1 MSSKILFRIE
11 GKDKEKEYLINEVVV
26 SDKEISAKES
36 LLTLATK
43 NNIVISNFCNGM
55 GNCGRCK
62 VIVDLKEQE
71 KLDLNNEVIS
81 KVLKQEQ
88 ILKGYILACL
98 AFPKNNSN
106 IEVIVPSES
115 IESKY
120 EVLSGKAIEIKRSKE
135 ISGDAGV
142 VIDIGTTTVASY
154 LVDLA
159 SKDVVD
165 SEGSYNG
172 QVRFG
177 ADVMTRMN
185 YIFENNNGAH
195 ALQDAIVSTIN
206 THLRKFSER
215 KKFQKI
221 SKIVASGNTVM
232 TYLFLKKNPLE
243 IRYGACDN
251 PNFKKPYI
259 VKGRD
264 VNLKY
269 SAEDADVYC
278 VAGLGSYVGGD
289 ITSDIIVSKI
299 FNEDKIGL
307 VIDVGTNGEIAL
319 GNKEWLAV
327 CATSAGPAFE
337 GGEVRCGMRAMKGAI
352 DRIKINNNGGEVIYR
367 VIGNDIP
374 KGICGSGL
382 IILIAELMRNKLIDT
397 TGKFNR
403 KLNSKR
409 IRKSKFYEEQGQ
421 EVYEYVVVYHLAD
434 ARRFSNKFENGNETE
449 STEDITINE
458 KDLENLKYTKAAIF
472 SGVNTLLRNTGVKL
486 DEISQIFI
494 AGGFGNFLDLES
506 AILVGLFPDVER
518 EKYKFIGNGSLDGAY
533 KQLIDGNAKK
543 TAEDLALNVTY
554 VDLSKDGNF
563 VDEYSGALYFPHSRL
578 DLFPTWKNFELGIE
592 KTETKEEKNEKAE
605 NKEKVYVKEKKKP
618 LEESKKETEV
628 KKEDK
633 KEENGLVKAE
643 KKEKAI
649 AKAEEK
655 PKQEELEKTEKT
667 DIIGGDKRHVEILKK
682 SKMYRIDGF
691 KIEADELEVEM

>member
-1 MSSKILFRIE
+1 MPSKILFKID
-11 GKDKEKEYLINEVVV
+11 GKEKGKEKEKEYILKEIYI
-26 SDKEISAKES
+26 SDEEISAKES
-36 LLTLATK
+36 LLTLAAK
-43 NNIVISNFCNGM
+43 NDITISNFCNGM
-55 GNCGRCK
+55 GKCGRCK

-71 KLDLNNEVIS
+71 KLDLNKEVLS

-88 ILKGYILACL
+88 ILKGYLLACL

-120 EVLSGKAIEIKRSKE
+120 EVLSGKAVEIKRYKE

-185 YIFENNNGAH
+185 YIFENNNGAQ
-195 ALQDAIVSTIN
+195 ALQDTIVSTIN

-243 IRYGACDN
+243 IRDSACDN

-269 SAEDADVYC
+269 GAEDADVYC

-289 ITSDIIVSKI
+289 ITSDIIISKI
-299 FNEDKIGL
+299 FNEDKICL

-337 GGEVRCGMRAMKGAI
+337 GGEVRCGMRAMNGAI

-367 VIGNDIP
+367 VIGNDLP

-397 TGKFNR
+397 TGKFNH
-403 KLNSKR
+403 KLNSER

-421 EVYEYVVVYHLAD
+421 EVYEYVVVSHL
-434 ARRFSNKFENGNETE
+434 ETE
-449 STEDITINE
+449 SKEDITLNE

-472 SGVNTLLRNTGVKL
+472 SGANTLLRNTGVKS

-533 KQLIDGNAKK
+533 KQLIDDNAKK
-543 TAEDLALNVTY
+543 TAEGLALNVTY

-563 VDEYSGALYFPHSRL
+563 VDEYSNALYFPHSRL

-592 KTETKEEKNEKAE
+592 KTET
-605 NKEKVYVKEKKKP
+605 
-618 LEESKKETEV
+618 EV

-633 KEENGLVKAE
+633 KEEKGLVKAE
-643 KKEKAI
+643 KKEEKAI
-649 AKAEEK
+649 TKAEEK
-655 PKQEELEKTEKT
+655 PKQEELEKTET
-667 DIIGGDKRHVEILKK
+667 DIVGGDKRQVEILKK

-691 KIEADELEVEM
+691 KIEADKLEVEM